1 MCGYNPRARKSKRGT
16 KPENLVFNGVLVI
29 TQRKVHFYCG
39 EKNFSFD
46 FPLLQIVKVYKSF
59 FKTKVLEFKV
69 RKSKSNSNKEGNHE
83 EIEPVKL
90 DSPIDIN
97 LEKKINEELSRPKNL
112 EKMKPKSLEKMKSGE
127 GMKSELNNNSPV
139 EEEVTGLSSLKTEEE
154 ESLEKNIVIYKFVNF
169 NNNDRDFCYVLVSDL
184 LKANLKNV
192 KQKKR
197 ETKTKIENQKKNEEF
212 EII

>member
-29 TQRKVHFYCG
+29 TQRRVHFYCG

-97 LEKKINEELSRPKNL
+97 LEKKINEELSRPKSL

-154 ESLEKNIVIYKFVNF
+154 ESLENNIVIYKFTT
-169 NNNDRDFCYVLVSDL
+169 FCTV
-184 LKANLKNV
+184 
-192 KQKKR
+192 R
-197 ETKTKIENQKKNEEF
+197 GREF